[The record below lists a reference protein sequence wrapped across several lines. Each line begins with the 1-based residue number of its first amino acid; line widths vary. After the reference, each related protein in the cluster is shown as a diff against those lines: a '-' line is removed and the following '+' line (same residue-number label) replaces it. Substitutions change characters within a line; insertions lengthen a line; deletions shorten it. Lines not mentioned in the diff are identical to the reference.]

1 MSTIARPPL
10 FKVARWQLTTLGLL
24 SMFLLPLDWVVSL
37 SVFIGGM
44 IHIVPH
50 AWFAKIAFNK
60 VGASHADRIVASF
73 YLGQAAKFILTAFL
87 LFLAFLAANQID
99 VQIVVASFIA
109 MFPLYLTL
117 VTNVLRKHSA

>member
-60 VGASHADRIVASF
+60 VGASQADMIVASF

>member
-60 VGASHADRIVASF
+60 TGASQVDTIVASF

>member
-60 VGASHADRIVASF
+60 IGASQTDTIVASF
-73 YLGQAAKFILTAFL
+73 YLGQAAKFLLTAFL

-117 VTNVLRKHSA
+117 VTNVLRKYSA